1 MTQIYVPGAC
11 SVAIKCKDGVV
22 LGNDSRVT
30 SGYLVSNKNTR
41 KVFKITEKI
50 GLTAYGLVGDFQN
63 LVQTFRAQANL
74 YVLREGSPIS
84 CHAMAKMISNYLFQ
98 RKMNPLYVNVTI
110 AGIDKDEPQV
120 WGTDAAGSL
129 MPDDFVVGGT
139 GATMAVGILEA
150 EYKLDLTVEQ
160 GEKLVEKCIRAAIK
174 RDASI
179 GNGIDILTITK
190 EGSKEK
196 SIRLTDLGE

>member
-22 LGNDSRVT
+22 LGNDTRIT
-30 SGYLVSNKNTR
+30 WGYSVSNKNTR

-50 GLTAYGLVGDFQN
+50 GITAYGLVGDFQN

-98 RKMNPLYVNVTI
+98 RKMNPLFINVTV
-110 AGIDKDEPQV
+110 AGIDKDKPQV
-120 WGTDAAGSL
+120 WATDQVGSL
-129 MPDDFVVGGT
+129 MPDDYAVGGS
-139 GATMAVGILEA
+139 GATMAIGILET
-150 EYKLDLTVEQ
+150 EYKPDMTVEQ
-160 GEKLVEKCIRAAIK
+160 GEKLMEKCIRAAIK

-190 EGSKEK
+190 EGAKEK
-196 SIRLTDLGE
+196 TIRLTELGE

>member
-41 KVFKITEKI
+41 KVFKITENI

-63 LVQTFRAQANL
+63 LVQTFRAQASL

-120 WGTDAAGSL
+120 WATDAAGSL

-139 GATMAVGILEA
+139 GGTIAVGILEA

>member
-11 SVAIKCKDGVV
+11 SVAIKCKEGVV
-22 LGNDSRVT
+22 LGNDTRIT
-30 SGYLVSNKNTR
+30 QGYSVSNKNTR
-41 KVFKITEKI
+41 KVFKLTDNI
-50 GLTAYGLVGDFQN
+50 GITAYGLVGDFQN

-74 YVLREGSPIS
+74 YLLREGTPIT

-120 WGTDAAGSL
+120 WGTDAVGSL
-129 MPDDFVVGGT
+129 MPDDYVVGGT

-150 EYKLDLTVEQ
+150 EYKPDLTVEQ
-160 GEKLVEKCIRAAIK
+160 GEKLVEKCIRMAIK

-179 GNGIDILTITK
+179 GNGIDLLTITK
-190 EGSKEK
+190 DGAKEK
-196 SIRLTDLGE
+196 SIKLTELGE